1 MHIENENV
9 PPIKPVDGNL
19 NIIQSLRG
27 LFCLVVIIT
36 HITINSNEYLHRD
49 FLFNVS
55 LFGHAAVDFF
65 FVVSGFMITYTS
77 IKHAGRPDKLKTFF
91 RRRLVKIFPIYWII
105 ITFFL
110 VGQLLL
116 RSFYN
121 TPFEYT
127 LSNVLSTYFLLPGHT
142 MVNGVSWTLTF
153 ELYFYLLF
161 SLFFLVRKKEWI
173 YIGFVIYTIAIL
185 SFGLVGFDANE
196 NVWIRLIIS
205 PLNIEIYLGML
216 AGAIVSKIKVQNSF
230 YILGVGALI
239 LVVSAVLT
247 NSGYR
252 LFLNDFNRL
261 ILFGIPSF
269 FIVLGVAS
277 YETKFHVNA
286 NKTLLLLGDA
296 SYSLYLLHLPFVAA
310 FVKLYPRLNIKTDWI
325 YHILW
330 FLLILIVC
338 LLSVKVY
345 QLIELPLIKKLNRY
359 LSTRRSKS
367 VPTFSKL

>member
-1 MHIENENV
+1 MHVVNKNV
-9 PPIKPVDGNL
+9 PPVKPVDGNL
-19 NIIQSLRG
+19 NIMQALRG

-36 HITINSNEYLHRD
+36 HVTINSIEHLHRD

-55 LFGHAAVDFF
+55 LFGSAAVDFF

-77 IKHAGRPDKLKTFF
+77 IKNAGRPDKLKIFY

-110 VGQLLL
+110 VGQLLF

-121 TPFEYT
+121 TPFKFT

-173 YIGFVIYTIAIL
+173 YKGFAIYTIAIV
-185 SFGLVGFDANE
+185 SFGIAGFDANE
-196 NVWIRLIIS
+196 NVWIKLILS
-205 PLNIEIYLGML
+205 PVNIEIYLGML
-216 AGAIVSKIKVQNSF
+216 AGAIVSKIKVQYSF
-230 YILGVGALI
+230 YILGVGAFL
-239 LVVSAVLT
+239 LTVSAILT
-247 NSGYR
+247 NNGYH

-261 ILFGIPSF
+261 LLFGVPSF
-269 FIVLGVAS
+269 FIILGVS
-277 YETKFHVNA
+277 TYETNYYVGA

-310 FVKLYPRLNIKTDWI
+310 FVKLYPIINIQNDWV

-330 FLLILIVC
+330 FFLILLVC

-345 QLIELPLIKKLNRY
+345 QMVELPLIKKLNSQ
-359 LSTRRSKS
+359 LSPRRVNSIETINKI
-367 VPTFSKL
+367 